1 MAKKSASSGQASS
14 DPGYL
19 PGPKPS
25 APIPRY
31 QPGSSPG
38 RHRPNDEGDDIDSY
52 SFSVAGIDGKIDRR
66 KANIA
71 NRIVDTDP
79 GQALRVIRNWLAQN

>member
-19 PGPKPS
+19 PGPKP
-25 APIPRY
+25 Y

-38 RHRPNDEGDDIDSY
+38 RHRPNDEGDDIDAY

>member
-1 MAKKSASSGQASS
+1 MAKKSASSGQDPV

-19 PGPKPS
+19 PGPKPL

-31 QPGSSPG
+31 LPGSSPV
-38 RHRPNDEGDDIDSY
+38 RDRPDDDGNRSDADG
-52 SFSVAGIDGKIDRR
+52 FTVAGVEGEIDRR

-79 GQALRVIRNWLAQN
+79 GQALRVIRNWLAQG

>member
-1 MAKKSASSGQASS
+1 MANKSASSGQASS

-19 PGPKPS
+19 SGPKPL

-31 QPGSSPG
+31 EPGSSVD
-38 RHRPNDEGDDIDSY
+38 RYRPDDRGHDSDAD
-52 SFSVAGIDGKIDRR
+52 SFSVAGIEGKIDRR

-79 GQALRVIRNWLAQN
+79 GQALRVIRNWLAQD

>member
-1 MAKKSASSGQASS
+1 
-14 DPGYL
+14 
-19 PGPKPS
+19 
-25 APIPRY
+25 
-31 QPGSSPG
+31 
-38 RHRPNDEGDDIDSY
+38 
-52 SFSVAGIDGKIDRR
+52 VAGIDGKIDRR